1 MINLGNVP
9 FGFQE
14 IMEATMMKKIVF
26 LLISMLL
33 FVSTC
38 FANDNAVG
46 IKAREE
52 FDAITKDIVSTVE
65 ASYKNKDTSVKK
77 VQDSWIKVKF
87 KKLSYVVSFEDTSL
101 KEATYKAVLETHHYE
116 NTLYEKKLYKPFK
129 SKAAAEKAFE
139 PDLSEWELEP
149 DNGVFNK
156 FTYNYINGTWQLVEA
171 KYATWYESKPN
182 TGYNKIMEEWDSQP
196 VYMSYKNN
204 KVYSPLEVLLVKNVG
219 NVDVLY

>member
-1 MINLGNVP
+1 MINLGNVL

-14 IMEATMMKKIVF
+14 IMEATMMKKLLF
-26 LLISMLL
+26 LLISMLV
-33 FVSTC
+33 FASTC
-38 FANDNAVG
+38 FANDNAAG

-101 KEATYKAVLETHHYE
+101 KEAPYKAVLETHHYE

-219 NVDVLY
+219 HVDVQY

>member
-1 MINLGNVP
+1 
-9 FGFQE
+9 
-14 IMEATMMKKIVF
+14 MMKKLLF
-26 LLISMLL
+26 LLISMLV
-33 FVSTC
+33 FASTC
-38 FANDNAVG
+38 FANDNAAG

-219 NVDVLY
+219 NVDVQY

>member
-1 MINLGNVP
+1 MI
-9 FGFQE
+9 
-14 IMEATMMKKIVF
+14 KKLLF
-26 LLISMLL
+26 LLISMLV
-33 FVSTC
+33 FASTC
-38 FANDNAVG
+38 FANDNAAG

-101 KEATYKAVLETHHYE
+101 KEAPYKAVLETHHYE

-219 NVDVLY
+219 NVDVQY

>member
-33 FVSTC
+33 FASTC

-77 VQDSWIKVKF
+77 VQHGWIKVNF
-87 KKLSYVVSFEDTSL
+87 SKLSYVVSFEKTGI
-101 KEATYKAVLETHHYE
+101 KEAPYKAVLETHHYE
-116 NTLYEKKLYKPFK
+116 DTLYEKKLYKPFK
-129 SKAAAEKAFE
+129 SKAAAEKAIE
-139 PDLSEWELEP
+139 PDIYNWESEP

-156 FTYNYINGTWQLVEA
+156 FVYNYVNGSWQLVET

-196 VYMSYKNN
+196 VYMNYKNN

-219 NVDVLY
+219 NVDVQY

>member
-1 MINLGNVP
+1 
-9 FGFQE
+9 
-14 IMEATMMKKIVF
+14 MMKKLLF
-26 LLISMLL
+26 LLISMLV
-33 FVSTC
+33 FASTC
-38 FANDNAVG
+38 FANDNAAG

-101 KEATYKAVLETHHYE
+101 KEAPYKAVLETHHYE

-139 PDLSEWELEP
+139 PDLSEWELDP

-219 NVDVLY
+219 NVDVQY

>member
-1 MINLGNVP
+1 MINLGNVL

-101 KEATYKAVLETHHYE
+101 KEAPYKAVLETHHYE

-219 NVDVLY
+219 NVDVQY

>member
-1 MINLGNVP
+1 
-9 FGFQE
+9 
-14 IMEATMMKKIVF
+14 MMKKLLF
-26 LLISMLL
+26 LLISMLV
-33 FVSTC
+33 FASTC
-38 FANDNAVG
+38 FANDNAAG

-101 KEATYKAVLETHHYE
+101 KEAPYKAVLETHHYE

-204 KVYSPLEVLLVKNVG
+204 KVYSPLEVLLVKNVD
-219 NVDVLY
+219 NVDVQY

>member
-1 MINLGNVP
+1 
-9 FGFQE
+9 
-14 IMEATMMKKIVF
+14 MMKKLLF
-26 LLISMLL
+26 LLISMLV
-33 FVSTC
+33 FASTC
-38 FANDNAVG
+38 FANDNAAG

-77 VQDSWIKVKF
+77 VQDGWIKVKF
-87 KKLSYVVSFEDTSL
+87 KKLSYVVSFEKTGI
-101 KEATYKAVLETHHYE
+101 KEAPYKAVLETHHYE
-116 NTLYEKKLYKPFK
+116 DTLYEKKLYKPFK
-129 SKAAAEKAFE
+129 SKAAAEKAIE

-219 NVDVLY
+219 NVDVQY

>member
-1 MINLGNVP
+1 
-9 FGFQE
+9 
-14 IMEATMMKKIVF
+14 MMKKLLF
-26 LLISMLL
+26 LLISMLV
-33 FVSTC
+33 FASTC
-38 FANDNAVG
+38 FANDNAAG

-101 KEATYKAVLETHHYE
+101 KEAPYKAVLETHHYE

-219 NVDVLY
+219 NVDVQY

>member
-1 MINLGNVP
+1 
-9 FGFQE
+9 
-14 IMEATMMKKIVF
+14 MMKKLLF
-26 LLISMLL
+26 LLISMLV
-33 FVSTC
+33 FASTC
-38 FANDNAVG
+38 FANDNAAG

-101 KEATYKAVLETHHYE
+101 KEAPYKAVLETHHYE

-171 KYATWYESKPN
+171 NYATWYESIPN

-219 NVDVLY
+219 NVDVQY

>member
-1 MINLGNVP
+1 
-9 FGFQE
+9 
-14 IMEATMMKKIVF
+14 MMKKLLF
-26 LLISMLL
+26 LLISMLV
-33 FVSTC
+33 FASTC
-38 FANDNAVG
+38 FANDNAAG

-101 KEATYKAVLETHHYE
+101 KEAPYKAVLETHHYE

-156 FTYNYINGTWQLVEA
+156 FTYNYINGTWQLIEA

-219 NVDVLY
+219 NVDVQY

>member
-1 MINLGNVP
+1 
-9 FGFQE
+9 
-14 IMEATMMKKIVF
+14 MMKKLLF
-26 LLISMLL
+26 LLISMLV
-33 FVSTC
+33 FASTC
-38 FANDNAVG
+38 FANDNAAG

-101 KEATYKAVLETHHYE
+101 KEAPYKAVLETHHYE

-182 TGYNKIMEEWDSQP
+182 TGYNKIMKEWDSQP

-219 NVDVLY
+219 NVDVQY

>member
-1 MINLGNVP
+1 
-9 FGFQE
+9 
-14 IMEATMMKKIVF
+14 MKKLLF
-26 LLISMLL
+26 LLISMLV
-33 FVSTC
+33 FASTC
-38 FANDNAVG
+38 FANDNAAG

-101 KEATYKAVLETHHYE
+101 KEAPYKAVLETHHYE

-219 NVDVLY
+219 NVDVQY